1 MNFAMNWLEPKW
13 LIAIAAGAA
22 VLSALMYLRR
32 RRVIEALLVL
42 VAGIAL
48 AGATGGFTLPG
59 EAGGALTVS
68 AAHPPANLD
77 GVRSLVLN
85 GDGLRQAEWDD
96 LPARPLAWTA
106 PTTPAIRLEFPRELA
121 LGRVFTLSVQRSWKA
136 PGRLQLLAENGQ
148 VLAEAKGEAEL
159 TVQWLPPLAEDLVLK
174 ARLLDANGK
183 LVDAGPVPV
192 RVREPLPLQVRGRF
206 NAPSFDLRTL
216 DDLLVGSNATID
228 WQVELGKNLQRV
240 ETARDPIRTPDLE
253 IVDAA
258 WFEHASAGARTELL
272 SRVAAGGRL
281 LVLGANAQD
290 AGAWQR
296 SVALA
301 LAPQPA
307 NKTVDAALPMTLAGL
322 APNAPHA
329 GDWAGESSLGTS
341 GLWTR
346 DWQQGR
352 IGWLA
357 VGDWHRHAI
366 EQPRALALWW
376 QGVLDRL
383 NVQRSRDIAW
393 LDPDEMP
400 LPQQRLA
407 VCARGDA
414 LAASRGV
421 SFPALKQTL
430 TWQRRPEQVDAACAA
445 VWPQRSGWLR
455 MQAQGAKPVDG
466 ALYVYADGDWPLWQ
480 RAERR
485 AATARYAARVPVATA
500 TGTRP
505 LPAWPFGV
513 AFALAMLALWWRE
526 RR

>member
-1 MNFAMNWLEPKW
+1 MNFAMNGFDAKW
-13 LIAIAAGAA
+13 LILIAAVAA
-22 VLSALMYLRR
+22 VVSALIYLRR
-32 RRVIEALLVL
+32 RRWIEALLVL
-42 VAGIAL
+42 VAGVAL
-48 AGATGGFTLPG
+48 AGATGGLTLPG

-68 AAHPPANLD
+68 PAHPPANLE
-77 GVRSLVLN
+77 GVRSLLVKD
-85 GDGLRQAEWDD
+85 DGLRQAKWDD

-106 PTTPAIRLEFPRELA
+106 PTTPAIRLDFPRELA
-121 LGRVFTLSVQRSWKA
+121 LGRIFALTVHRSWKA

-148 VLAEAKGEAEL
+148 VLAEAKGEGDL
-159 TVQWLPPLAEDLVLK
+159 TAQWLPPLAEDLVLK
-174 ARLLDANGK
+174 ARLLDADGK
-183 LVDAGPVPV
+183 LVDAGPVPL
-192 RVREPLPLQVRGRF
+192 RVRAPLPLQVRGRF

-216 DDLLVGSNATID
+216 DDLLANSNAAID
-228 WQVELGKNLQRV
+228 WQVELGKNLQRA
-240 ETARDPIRTPDLE
+240 ETARDKIETPDLE

-258 WFEHASAGARTELL
+258 WFEHAPAAERAALL
-272 SRVAAGGRL
+272 ARVAAGGRL

-290 AGAWQR
+290 AGVWTR

-307 NKTVDAALPMTLAGL
+307 NKTLDGALPMTVAGL
-322 APNAPHA
+322 APNTPHV
-329 GDWAGESSLGTS
+329 GDWTGEN

-346 DWQQGR
+346 SWQQGR

-383 NVQRSRDIAW
+383 QVQRSRDIAW

-400 LPQQRLA
+400 LPNQRLA

-414 LAASRGV
+414 LAGSPGV
-421 SFPALKQTL
+421 VFPALTRIL
-430 TWQRRPEQVDAACAA
+430 AWQRRADRVDAACAA

-455 MQAQGAKPVDG
+455 MQTQGAKPLEG
-466 ALYVYADGDWPLWQ
+466 AVYVYAEGDWPLWQ
-480 RAERR
+480 RTERR
-485 AATARYAARVPVATA
+485 AATARYAARASTEQDI
-500 TGTRP
+500 GTRP

-513 AFALAMLALWWRE
+513 AFALAMLGLWWRE

>member
-1 MNFAMNWLEPKW
+1 MNWLEPQW
-13 LIAIAAGAA
+13 LILIGAVAGA
-22 VLSALMYLRR
+22 VSALIYLRR
-32 RRVIEALLVL
+32 RRWIEALLVL
-42 VAGIAL
+42 VAGAAL
-48 AGATGGFTLPG
+48 AGATGGLTLPG

-68 AAHPPANLD
+68 AAHPPVNLD
-77 GVRSLVLN
+77 GVRSLLVKD
-85 GDGLRQAEWDD
+85 DGLRQAEWDD

-106 PTTPAIRLEFPRELA
+106 PTTPAISLDFPRELA
-121 LGRVFTLSVQRSWKA
+121 LGRIFALTAHRSWKA

-148 VLAEAKGEAEL
+148 VLAEAKGDGDL
-159 TVQWLPPLAEDLVLK
+159 TVQWLPPLAEDLVLQ
-174 ARLLDANGK
+174 ARLLDADGK
-183 LVDAGPVPV
+183 PVDRGPVPV

-216 DDLLVGSNATID
+216 DELLANSNAAID
-228 WQVELGKNLQRV
+228 WQIELGKNLRRA
-240 ETARDPIRTPDLE
+240 ETARDPIQTPDLE

-258 WFEHASAGARTELL
+258 WFEHAPAGERAALL
-272 SRVAAGGRL
+272 ARVAAGGRL

-290 AGAWQR
+290 AGAWSR

-307 NKTVDAALPMTLAGL
+307 NKTIEGALPMTVAGL
-322 APNAPHA
+322 APNAA
-329 GDWAGESSLGTS
+329 QAGEWQGESGLETR

-376 QGVLDRL
+376 QSVLDRL
-383 NVQRSRDIAW
+383 QVRRSRDIAW
-393 LDPDEMP
+393 LEPEEMP
-400 LPQQRLA
+400 LPGQRLA

-414 LAASRGV
+414 LAASPGV
-421 SFPALKQTL
+421 VFPALTQTL
-430 TWQRRPEQVDAACAA
+430 AWQRRADHVDAACAA

-455 MQAQGAKPVDG
+455 MQAQGARPVEG
-466 ALYVYADGDWPLWQ
+466 AVYVYADKDWPLWQ
-480 RAERR
+480 RRERR
-485 AATARYAARVPVATA
+485 AATARYAARAAVAPA

-513 AFALAMLALWWRE
+513 VFALAMLGLWWRE

>member
-1 MNFAMNWLEPKW
+1 MNFAMTWFDAKW
-13 LIAIAAGAA
+13 LILIAAVAG
-22 VLSALMYLRR
+22 VLSALLYLRR
-32 RRVIEALLVL
+32 RRLIDALLVL
-42 VAGIAL
+42 VAAAAL
-48 AGATGGFTLPG
+48 AGATCGLRLPG

-68 AAHPPANLD
+68 AAHPPQNLD
-77 GVRSLVLN
+77 GVRSLQLI

-96 LPARPLAWTA
+96 LPARPLAWS
-106 PTTPAIRLEFPRELA
+106 TPATPTIQLDFPHELA
-121 LGRVFTLSVQRSWKA
+121 LGRVFALTVRRSWKG

-148 VLAEAKGEAEL
+148 VLAEAKGDGDL
-159 TVQWLPPLAEDLVLK
+159 TAQWLPPLAEDLVLK

-216 DDLLVGSNATID
+216 DDLLANSNAAID
-228 WQVELGKNLQRV
+228 WQVELGKNLQRT
-240 ETARDPIRTPDLE
+240 EIARDPIQTPDLD

-258 WFEHASAGARTELL
+258 WFEHAPASERAALL
-272 SRVAAGGRL
+272 ARVAAGARL

-290 AGAWQR
+290 AGAWSR
-296 SVALA
+296 SVALT

-307 NKTVDAALPMTLAGL
+307 NKTQEGALPMTVAGL
-322 APNAPHA
+322 APNAAH
-329 GDWAGESSLGTS
+329 GGEWRGES

-346 DWQQGR
+346 DWQRGR

-383 NVQRSRDIAW
+383 QVQRSRNIAW
-393 LDPDEMP
+393 LDPDQMP
-400 LPQQRLA
+400 LPGQRLA
-407 VCARGDA
+407 VCVRGDA
-414 LAASRGV
+414 LAASIGIV
-421 SFPALKQTL
+421 FPALQQSL
-430 TWQRRPEQVDAACAA
+430 AWQRRAEQVDAACAA

-455 MQAQGAKPVDG
+455 MHTQGAQPLDN

-485 AATARYAARVPVATA
+485 AATARYAARAPVAA
-500 TGTRP
+500 NASTRP

-513 AFALAMLALWWRE
+513 MFALAMLGLWWRE